1 MKNRKLDIHPYT
13 KQFYKGN
20 IIYFIFALCE
30 TLLGAIG
37 ALLVSWLIQQL
48 IDLIGGYET
57 GFNLLQLTIIT
68 LVLIGGIAVANMIS
82 YHSKPKFITRGISQ
96 YKEYV
101 FSELTKKN
109 ISAFSGENSSTYI
122 SALTNDIQTI
132 EQGYLW
138 NTFSMLESLLTF
150 IGAMALMIWY
160 SPLLTLI
167 AIGLSLLPL
176 IASIL
181 TGNKVA
187 VEEKKVSDRNEAYTS
202 TLRDSLGGFSV
213 IKSFKAEAQ
222 MIRIFKEN
230 VRELAKAQCGKH
242 KMRIL
247 VQMFGSVA
255 GITAQL
261 GVFIFG
267 AYLALS
273 GKGVTAGTTMIFVQL
288 MNYVLSPIGT
298 IPTCIAERKAA
309 KALVEKI
316 ANALNANVREESKS
330 EHKELKHSIV
340 VKDLSFG
347 YEPEKQVLKNVN
359 CTFDL
364 GKKYAIVGASGSGK
378 STLLNLLLASYQNYD
393 GTILYDDTELRKIS
407 SSNLY
412 EIESIIQQNVF
423 VFNATIKDNITMF
436 RDFSEEQ
443 IDEAIRLSGLSAL
456 IEEKGTDYLCGENGS
471 GLSGGEKQRISI
483 ARSLLKKSQVL
494 LVDEATA
501 ALDAETAYQVSS
513 AILGLKDVTSIVVT
527 HSLDEGLLKQYDG
540 IITLKN
546 GSIVEAGT
554 ATLTFTANSGYV
566 LPDSVTVKDANSTWD
581 KASGTLTLS
590 IPTGNVSVSVV
601 AEKNVVNLLD
611 MSKRTYV
618 AYSQENG
625 DPQRVPTTDPH
636 EMDYTKAYAS
646 DATARRGWYA
656 TARTVYT
663 HNAAENGFTY
673 QVTSN
678 SGYGVE
684 FPVDVVGGKSYVLSF
699 KEAGMSTS
707 VALHRYDSNTHFV
720 DMSNVKTG
728 GGSLSGTI
736 SRELTITPQTGY
748 LYSVFFR
755 DSVANTDHIITD
767 ISRFV
772 NTFIKKISRP
782 TIKAERD
789 FHIGRLRLLLRDS
802 LDDQQGTD
810 HQQNGDGQ
818 ADEPV
823 LDKACDDKADKGDY
837 PYIFRSTDSSTYL

>member
-1 MKNRKLDIHPYT
+1 MKNRKLDIRPYT

-57 GFNLLQLTIIT
+57 GFSLLQLTIIT

-101 FSELTKKN
+101 FGELTKKN
-109 ISAFSGENSSTYI
+109 ISAFSGENSSTYV

-150 IGAMALMIWY
+150 IGAMVLMIWY

-213 IKSFKAEAQ
+213 IKSFKAE
-222 MIRIFKEN
+222 
-230 VRELAKAQCGKH
+230 RELAKAQCGKH

-316 ANALNANVREESKS
+316 ANALNANVREESES
-330 EHKELKHSIV
+330 EHKELEHNIT

-347 YEPEKQVLKNVN
+347 YEPEKQVLTNIN
-359 CTFDL
+359 CTFEL

-378 STLLNLLLASYQNYD
+378 STLLNLLMASYQNYD
-393 GTILYDDTELRKIS
+393 GKILYDDTELRDIS

-423 VFNATIKDNITMF
+423 VFNATIQDNITMF

-443 IDEAIRLSGLSAL
+443 ISEAIRLSGLSAL
-456 IEEKGTDYLCGENGS
+456 IEEKGADYLCGENGS

-546 GSIVEAGT
+546 GSIVETGT
-554 ATLTFTANSGYV
+554 FDEL
-566 LPDSVTVKDANSTWD
+566 
-581 KASGTLTLS
+581 
-590 IPTGNVSVSVV
+590 I
-601 AEKNVVNLLD
+601 AEKG
-611 MSKRTYV
+611 YF
-618 AYSQENG
+618 YSL
-625 DPQRVPTTDPH
+625 
-636 EMDYTKAYAS
+636 
-646 DATARRGWYA
+646 
-656 TARTVYT
+656 
-663 HNAAENGFTY
+663 F
-673 QVTSN
+673 
-678 SGYGVE
+678 
-684 FPVDVVGGKSYVLSF
+684 
-699 KEAGMSTS
+699 
-707 VALHRYDSNTHFV
+707 
-720 DMSNVKTG
+720 
-728 GGSLSGTI
+728 TI
-736 SRELTITPQTGY
+736 SQ
-748 LYSVFFR
+748 
-755 DSVANTDHIITD
+755 
-767 ISRFV
+767 
-772 NTFIKKISRP
+772 
-782 TIKAERD
+782 
-789 FHIGRLRLLLRDS
+789 
-802 LDDQQGTD
+802 
-810 HQQNGDGQ
+810 
-818 ADEPV
+818 
-823 LDKACDDKADKGDY
+823 
-837 PYIFRSTDSSTYL
+837 